1 MTRPNITPGDWT
13 LEPAMDKQDCGLRIH
28 TPESAA
34 YGMAHIYSPGANAE
48 ANAVAMTAVP
58 ALLEALETARDLI
71 KVARSR
77 FPKSVKH
84 PDTFKLCL
92 ADAVI
97 GSALARAGYSFP

>member
-1 MTRPNITPGDWT
+1 MKRPNITPGDWT

-58 ALLEALETARDLI
+58 ALLEALERWHEAGQCIADALH
-71 KVARSR
+71 AAGY
-77 FPKSVKH
+77 H
-84 PDTFKLCL
+84 PDFFNRIQ
-92 ADAVI
+92 DAGQV
-97 GSALARAGYSFP
+97 ALTRAGYSFP